1 MFKHFLDRLI
11 DKVEVNQNI
20 GFVFRLGKRLYDIA
34 FPNTPCALHQ
44 ESTFTVPLFPLQ
56 QFLIDF
62 SAHKEPPDKTAKTS
76 YLYKRITQIKNLCKE
91 EIAQIKIFI
100 FHISTQIE

>member
-20 GFVFRLGKRLYDIA
+20 GFVFRLGKRLDNIA
-34 FPNTPCALHQ
+34 LSNTPSALHQ
-44 ESTFTVPLFPLQ
+44 KGALAASLLPLQ